1 MLRVLARTSGFTLIE
16 LIVGMMIFAIGM
28 TGILALLHSTI
39 NNSLYSRHEIVA
51 ANLLREEIEL
61 VKNIRNSNVRNVIPF
76 DRARF
81 SGSAINS
88 FMSGSYIIENN
99 YTATGYELD
108 PTTGMINTMPVT
120 LSWISLPSSESDRFI
135 AASLYLDQHGRFTHT
150 PTATGTVYASYIMI
164 TPLQFRDG
172 NGILVNVEKDGKA
185 QWYILDARVLVQGR
199 GYKEYDLKS
208 LITDWK

>member
-120 LSWISLPSSESDRFI
+120 LS
-135 AASLYLDQHGRFTHT
+135 
-150 PTATGTVYASYIMI
+150 
-164 TPLQFRDG
+164 
-172 NGILVNVEKDGKA
+172 
-185 QWYILDARVLVQGR
+185 
-199 GYKEYDLKS
+199 
-208 LITDWK
+208 